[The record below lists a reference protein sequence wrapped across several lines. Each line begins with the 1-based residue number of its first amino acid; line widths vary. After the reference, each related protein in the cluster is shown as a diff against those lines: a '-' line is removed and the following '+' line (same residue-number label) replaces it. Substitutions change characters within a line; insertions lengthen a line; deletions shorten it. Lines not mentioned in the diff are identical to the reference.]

1 MANNPGLEVRT
12 VRPEDYAEVGELLV
26 NVYVGEGFSPVE
38 RTPGLRNAEPLAT
51 EGQLLVAREVQAGLL
66 GTVVLFR
73 GGTHHAEVA
82 REQEAEIRL
91 LAVAP
96 VARGRGVGEAL
107 VAECIR
113 RARHLGCQ
121 RLVLSTQPT
130 MASAQRLYERLGFV
144 RVPERDWSKAGSPR
158 LVYTLELAQ
167 SR

>member
-1 MANNPGLEVRT
+1 MASNPGLELRT
-12 VRPEDYAEVGELLV
+12 ARPEEYAEVGELLV
-26 NVYVGEGFSPVE
+26 NVYVGEGFSPIE

-51 EGQLLVAREVQAGLL
+51 EGQLLIARDEQAELL

-73 GGTHHAEVA
+73 GGAHHAEVA

-96 VARGRGVGEAL
+96 IARGRGVGEAL

-130 MASAQRLYERLGFV
+130 MTSAQRLYERLGFV
-144 RVPERDWSKAGSPR
+144 RTSARDWSKAGSPR
-158 LVYTLELAQ
+158 LVYALELTPG
-167 SR
+167 R